1 MELSTFAYI
10 IGTLMFLVCLP
21 MLVSPAKTVAYLKKV
36 IEDDTSLRTWGGIYV
51 VVSVLVL
58 KEGVEIGT
66 DASGLFRLL
75 AWAMF
80 IKGLVIAW
88 SPKSIKPMQMKV
100 LNNKGALPVH
110 AIIGIVVGVLCFYG
124 AGLV

>member
-1 MELSTFAYI
+1 MELTTFAYI

-21 MLVSPAKTVAYLKKV
+21 MLVSPDKTVAFLKKV

-51 VVSVLVL
+51 VVSILVL
-58 KEGVEIGT
+58 KEGIEIGT
-66 DASGLFRLL
+66 DASGLFTLL

-80 IKGLVIAW
+80 VKGLVIAW

-110 AIIGIVVGVLCFYG
+110 AIIGVVLGVLCFYG

>member
-51 VVSVLVL
+51 IVSVLVL

-75 AWAMF
+75 AWSMF
-80 IKGLVIAW
+80 INGLVIAW
-88 SPKSIKPMQMKV
+88 SPKSIKPMQMKM

-110 AIIGIVVGVLCFYG
+110 AIIGVVLGVLCFYG